1 MKLEVL
7 PWHLSVCKIDSLKWT
22 ELCSKP
28 FFLSRTDNE
37 LSLVCLTENVPAD
50 VLNEEKGWRA
60 FRIEG
65 TLDFSMVG
73 VLSKITGILARENIG
88 IFAISTFDTDY
99 ILVKE
104 KDLESALTA
113 LRDNGYQVL

>member
-1 MKLEVL
+1 
-7 PWHLSVCKIDSLKWT
+7 
-22 ELCSKP
+22 
-28 FFLSRTDNE
+28 
-37 LSLVCLTENVPAD
+37 
-50 VLNEEKGWRA
+50 
-60 FRIEG
+60 
-65 TLDFSMVG
+65 MVG

>member
-1 MKLEVL
+1 M
-7 PWHLSVCKIDSLKWT
+7 
-22 ELCSKP
+22 
-28 FFLSRTDNE
+28 
-37 LSLVCLTENVPAD
+37 VCLTENVPAD
-50 VLNEEKGWRA
+50 ILNEEKGWRA

-73 VLSKITGILARENIG
+73 VLSKITGILAGENIG